1 MREKWPIAAGSRT
14 GGGAGWD
21 VRQAGGVACKA
32 GLLAFFFHACQGGC
46 GAPRVGLG
54 QCAGV
59 GRVRRREL
67 AACGGGSWA
76 AGECGPHAEKR
87 EAGRCALRAELRRG
101 VGFLFFSYSYFFS
114 LFLFQTTPILFEF
127 KLEFEFNPS
136 T

>member
-1 MREKWPIAAGSRT
+1 MQ
-14 GGGAGWD
+14 GW
-21 VRQAGGVACKA
+21 AL
-32 GLLAFFFHACQGGC
+32 GLFFHAWQGGC

-54 QCAGV
+54 RCAGV

-87 EAGRCALRAELRRG
+87 EAGRCASRAELRRG

-114 LFLFQTTPILFEF
+114 LFLFQTTPILFE
-127 KLEFEFNPS
+127 LNLNLNS
-136 T
+136 TLALKQIKEILQHECNNTI